1 MLGLGLERNKGGAI
15 SRAPNHYGGGEWL
28 REAPKTRNNVTSTF
42 VNAWIYV
49 YFRRTSGAN
58 MGRQSCFLPRS
69 RLSSLRPWSWVIF
82 GEDDRCLHVAL
93 PVATFHCLKCSLKL
107 SLREQPLLPVVDVF
121 SAGWVGKALF
131 QGTVASLLP
140 KMTQEPAYCS
150 WTPRAHHKQ
159 DQRYW
164 AASRQEPTRT
174 SIHHHPRPTGDQ
186 SWAVT
191 SYNSELIFQER

>member
-1 MLGLGLERNKGGAI
+1 MLGLGLGRNKGGKVGAI
-15 SRAPNHYGGGEWL
+15 SRAPNDCGRRRKPATTSQVLSSMQE
-28 REAPKTRNNVTSTF
+28 STF
-42 VNAWIYV
+42 TSEGPQV
-49 YFRRTSGAN
+49 RTW
-58 MGRQSCFLPRS
+58 GRQSCFLPRS
-69 RLSSLRPWSWVIF
+69 CLTSLRPWSWVIF